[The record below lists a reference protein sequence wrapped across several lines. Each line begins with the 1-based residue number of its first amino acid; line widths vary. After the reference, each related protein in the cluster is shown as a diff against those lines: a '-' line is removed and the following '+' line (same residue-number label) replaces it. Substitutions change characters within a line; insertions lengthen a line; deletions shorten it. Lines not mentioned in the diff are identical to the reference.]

1 MDIRQSIVII
11 NIQSLIKMS
20 NKEKLLMLETCKQQ
34 WIIYLMDIH
43 KELFQAVRHAKEQDI
58 LIQR

>member
-1 MDIRQSIVII
+1 MDIKQSIATI
-11 NIQSLIKMS
+11 NIQSLIKML
-20 NKEKLLMLETCKQQ
+20 NKEKLLMLEICKQQ
-34 WIIYLMDIH
+34 WIICLTDIH